1 MSYLDPVR
9 PPAIS
14 GHVRRVQRKRGVMW
28 YVKYRAPDATA
39 RGGVRQVNKLLGPEW
54 PDGGPPPPGY
64 FDRRTAQAAL
74 EAILTDA
81 RRGHMEVVRT
91 GVSFERLA
99 QEWLASGEH
108 GRGWRRAPLVD
119 RRSCVRLHLLPAFG
133 HLRVEQVTTA
143 RIERWKSDFLVRTGK
158 RRQAAKLVALLHSMY
173 ERARLLY
180 GIQRNPVADVER
192 IRLRYD
198 PAGFDF
204 YSPEEVWA
212 LVRAA
217 ADEQDGAIFLTA
229 AFAGLRR
236 GELCALR
243 WRDVDFAKRAI
254 RVETSVVGGVAD
266 ATKGGRG
273 RAVPMVR
280 EVAEALARLG
290 QRGYLLDR
298 DDPVFPGE
306 GGWLDGSALRRRFV
320 AACER
325 AELRVLRFH
334 DLRHTF
340 GSNAINRASVVQVQA
355 WMGHVDSRTTMR
367 YLHHKSLDAE
377 ADLLAGAFA
386 VDSASEAEQLLL
398 SAAEDDGNGHHS
410 VSDDQ
415 D

>member
-1 MSYLDPVR
+1 MSYLDPAR

-14 GHVRRVQRKRGVMW
+14 GHVRRVERKRRVVW
-28 YVKYRAPDATA
+28 YAKYRAPDPTA
-39 RGGVRQVNKLLGPEW
+39 PGGVRQVNKLLGPEW

-91 GVSFERLA
+91 GVSFERLV
-99 QEWLASGEH
+99 QEWLAWGEH
-108 GRGWRRAPLVD
+108 ERGWRRATVVD
-119 RRSCVRLHLLPAFG
+119 RRSCMRLHLLPAFG

-143 RIERWKSDFLVRTGK
+143 RIERWKSDFLVRTGN

-198 PAGFDF
+198 AAAFDF

-236 GELCALR
+236 GEICALR

-254 RVETSVVGGVAD
+254 RVETSVVFGHVG

-280 EVAEALARLG
+280 EVAEVLARLG
-290 QRGYLLDR
+290 ERGYLGDR
-298 DDPVFPGE
+298 ADPGCPRE
-306 GGWLDGSALRRRFV
+306 GDWLDGSALRRRFV
-320 AACER
+320 TACER
-325 AELRVLRFH
+325 AGLRVLRFH

-340 GSNAINRASVVQVQA
+340 GSNAINRANLVQVQA
-355 WMGHVDSRTTMR
+355 WMGHADHRTTMR

-386 VDSASEAEQLLL
+386 VNNANEAEQLLL
-398 SAAEDDGNGHHS
+398 SATEDEET
-410 VSDDQ
+410 
-415 D
+415 